1 MKEYTAKIV
10 ETSRELSV
18 KERIYM
24 KDTAD
29 ASSLNELENGTIL
42 NIDNFV
48 ILEVHNE
55 RAENDKDYKLLVLLT
70 TEGNKYTTSSNS
82 FINALTEINDE
93 MQDDNVQLDAIKLVK
108 RSSKNFAGKF
118 LTCTLA

>member
-1 MKEYTAKIV
+1 MKEYTAKIT
-10 ETSRELSV
+10 ETSRELTAR
-18 KERIYM
+18 ERIYM
-24 KDTAD
+24 KDTND
-29 ASSLNELENGTIL
+29 ATSLNELENGTIL

-55 RAENDKDYKLLVLLT
+55 RAESDKDYTLLVLLT
-70 TEGNKYTTSSNS
+70 TDGNKYTTSSDS
-82 FINALTEINDE
+82 FITSLIEINNE
-93 MQDDNVQLDAIKLVK
+93 LAEDNQELDTIKLVK

>member
-1 MKEYTAKIV
+1 MKEYTAKIT
-10 ETSRELSV
+10 ETSRELTAR
-18 KERIYM
+18 ERIYM
-24 KDTAD
+24 KDTND
-29 ASSLNELENGTIL
+29 ATSLNELENGTIL

-55 RAENDKDYKLLVLLT
+55 RAESDKDYTLLVLLT
-70 TEGNKYTTSSNS
+70 TDGNKYTTSSDS
-82 FINALTEINDE
+82 FITSLIEINNE
-93 MQDDNVQLDAIKLVK
+93 LSEDNQELDTIKLVK

>member
-93 MQDDNVQLDAIKLVK
+93 MQGDNVQLDAIKLVK